1 MKRMRAMGAAV
12 ALAAALGAAWGAAVE
27 PPPAAPDA
35 VRITILHINDAHG
48 RLESYAVKGRSV
60 GGYAR
65 LATLAADARAEPGVA
80 RVFLLDAGDV
90 VAAGQPLTART
101 GGRADIA
108 VMNHLGFD
116 AWTPGNHEFYMG
128 VESVEAL
135 VRAAR
140 FPTLAAN
147 LAVKATGEP
156 LGRPFVIEK
165 AGPVRIAFFGLGI
178 VSADHPSAE
187 AVAVADPLV
196 TAADLVPRLREQA
209 DVVVALSHR
218 GVVDD
223 HSLAVSVPGIDVIV
237 GGHTH
242 TVLPEGARFKG
253 PEGGEVLIV
262 QTGQRLEALGRVDLV
277 CTRADGRWR
286 VVRAAARLIPI
297 DSDVKVDR
305 AVADL
310 IARLAEEAGLAPA
323 KRKAAPEPAA
333 REPAPEPAASGA
345 PGGTA
350 DPP

>member
-1 MKRMRAMGAAV
+1 MRRMRATGAAV
-12 ALAAALGAAWGAAVE
+12 ALAAALGATWAAAAE
-27 PPPAAPDA
+27 PPAAAPDA
-35 VRITILHINDAHG
+35 VRITLLHINDAHG
-48 RLESYAVKGRSV
+48 RLESYAVNRRSV

-65 LATLAADARAEPGVA
+65 LATLVADARAEPGVA
-80 RVFLLDAGDV
+80 RVFLVDAGDV

-101 GGRADIA
+101 GGRANIA

-116 AWTPGNHEFYMG
+116 AWVPGNHEFYMG
-128 VESVEAL
+128 VESVQVL

-223 HSLAVSVPGIDVIV
+223 HSLAMAVPGIDVIV

-253 PEGGEVLIV
+253 PDGREVLIV
-262 QTGQRLEALGRVDLV
+262 QAGQRLEALGRVDLV
-277 CTRADGRWR
+277 CAKVDGRWR
-286 VVRAAARLIPI
+286 VVRAAARLIPV

-305 AVADL
+305 PVADL
-310 IARLAEEAGLAPA
+310 IARLAAEAGLAPA
-323 KRKAAPEPAA
+323 KRKAAPEPA
-333 REPAPEPAASGA
+333 PEPATSGA
-345 PGGTA
+345 PRGA
-350 DPP
+350 AESP